1 MMTDEWLEELKKHP
15 FISSMTPVLNFI
27 ERHGKGIFLMKSRA
41 KTIRKE
47 RQQKYYPIGV
57 KMSVS
62 ERFEESKNDNKA
74 NVVKRKKLNDGTAK
88 DVNMQGHTPQKG

>member
-47 RQQKYYPIGV
+47 RQ
-57 KMSVS
+57 
-62 ERFEESKNDNKA
+62 
-74 NVVKRKKLNDGTAK
+74 
-88 DVNMQGHTPQKG
+88 